1 LEASHSLYL
10 WRPRLGPSIGSI
22 PIPSTTLM
30 NVKLISV
37 TEPKVEGITT
47 AEELITYCARVS
59 NPSNQMN
66 TETAPKLLA
75 YLIKHKH
82 FSPFEMVNMVI
93 EIKTSRAIAAQIL
106 RHRSFSFQEFSQ
118 RYSTTTELEDI
129 EWRMQGKTNRQVG
142 DDVIPLE
149 SLTNEQREAINCAQ
163 KWATYAYSKLVD
175 GGIAK
180 ECARMVLP
188 LNTSTTIYMA
198 GTARSWIHYLDI
210 RCKED
215 TQKEHR
221 EIALAIKEIF
231 ATIFPIT
238 TEALN
243 F

>member
-1 LEASHSLYL
+1 
-10 WRPRLGPSIGSI
+10 
-22 PIPSTTLM
+22 M
-30 NVKLISV
+30 NVKLISI
-37 TEPKVEGITT
+37 TEPKVDGVTT
-47 AEELITYCARVS
+47 AEELISYCARVS
-59 NPSNQMN
+59 NPSNQLN
-66 TETAPKLLA
+66 TETAPRLLA

-82 FSPFEMVNMVI
+82 WSPFEMASMTI

-142 DDVIPLE
+142 DEVIPLE

-163 KWATYAYSKLVD
+163 NWATYAYGKLVD

-188 LNTSTTIYMA
+188 LNTSTTIYMS
-198 GTARSWIHYLDI
+198 GTIRSWVHYIDI
-210 RCKED
+210 RAKED

-221 EIALAIKEIF
+221 EIAYAIRDIF
-231 ATIFPIT
+231 KKHFPCT
-238 TEALN
+238 SQALN
-243 F
+243 W

>member
-1 LEASHSLYL
+1 
-10 WRPRLGPSIGSI
+10 
-22 PIPSTTLM
+22 M
-30 NVKLISV
+30 NVKLVSV
-37 TEPKVEGITT
+37 TEPKIEGINS

-75 YLIKHKH
+75 YLIKHRH
-82 FSPFEMVNMVI
+82 WSPFEMVSMTV

-118 RYSTTTELEDI
+118 RYASIIGMEPI
-129 EWRMQGKTNRQVG
+129 EWRKQGKTNRQVG
-142 DDVIPLE
+142 DEVIKLPIELE
-149 SLTNEQREAINCAQ
+149 DELQWVQDKCEVLYHNLIKE
-163 KWATYAYSKLVD
+163 
-175 GGIAK
+175 GIAK

-198 GTARSWIHYLDI
+198 GTVRSWIHYLDI

-221 EIALAIKEIF
+221 DIALAIKEIF
-231 ATIFPIT
+231 TTIFPIT
-238 TEALN
+238 SEALN

>member
-1 LEASHSLYL
+1 MK
-10 WRPRLGPSIGSI
+10 
-22 PIPSTTLM
+22 T
-30 NVKLISV
+30 KLISI
-37 TEPKVEGITT
+37 TKPEIEGINT
-47 AEELITYCARVS
+47 AEELISYCARVS

-82 FSPFEMVNMVI
+82 WSPMEMVSMCV

-118 RYSTTTELEDI
+118 RYSTATELEDI

-142 DDVIPLE
+142 DEIIPLE

-163 KWATYAYSKLVD
+163 KWSTYAYSKLVD

-188 LNTSTTIYMA
+188 LNTSTTIYMN
-198 GTARSWIHYLDI
+198 GTIRSWIHYLEI
-210 RCKED
+210 RCDEN

-221 EIALAIKEIF
+221 EIADSIRIIF
-231 ATIFPIT
+231 TKSFPQIS
-238 TEALN
+238 EALGWN